1 MSQSSITSE
10 PEYIPISYLNALVYC
25 PRRFVY
31 EFVQSEMLLNA
42 HVVEGR
48 ILHTGADS
56 GTTLWAE
63 AGVQQRRVYVWS
75 ERLRLA
81 GFIDVLE
88 QSDSAIYP
96 VEYKKGR
103 VDRGQSDAIQ
113 LCAQALCL
121 EERLNI
127 HIPQGELFSFTTR
140 RRSAV
145 PFTPE
150 LRRQTEEF
158 AALAQQLARDGRLP
172 PPITERTKCRDCSLQ
187 PMCLPDEV
195 RALQK

>member
-1 MSQSSITSE
+1 MLNE
-10 PEYIPISYLNALVYC
+10 PEYIPIAYLNALVYC

-42 HVVEGR
+42 HVVEGK

-56 GTTLWAE
+56 GDTLWAA

-75 ERLRLA
+75 ERLRRS

-88 QSDSAIYP
+88 RDKAAVYP

-103 VDRGQSDAIQ
+103 VDHGESDAVQ

-127 HIPQGELFSFTTR
+127 SIPQGELFSFSTR
-140 RRSAV
+140 RRIV
-145 PFTPE
+145 VHFDLE
-150 LRRQTEEF
+150 LRAKTEQI
-158 AALAQQLARDGRLP
+158 AALAFQLALDGRLP
-172 PPITERTKCRDCSLQ
+172 APIRERKKCRDCSLQ
-187 PMCLPDEV
+187 PLCLPDEL
-195 RALQK
+195 RYLGDG